1 MGCGG
6 VGWSGVGVG
15 RRGRGKKGQEPK
27 KGPTKRIQMEQTCPE
42 RKTDVEWIHIP
53 DRYSVL

>member
-1 MGCGG
+1 MQGG
-6 VGWSGVGVG
+6 GW
-15 RRGRGKKGQEPK
+15 QEREGEEGARTK

-53 DRYSVL
+53 DTYSFL